1 MCDTKNYEQTW
12 REATNVS
19 TARTDGDILAN
30 YGESGTESDN
40 VNFSPTLST
49 IHERI

>member
-19 TARTDGDILAN
+19 TARTDGDIPSRFQVPINPVKFKSL
-30 YGESGTESDN
+30 
-40 VNFSPTLST
+40 PT
-49 IHERI
+49 